1 MYGTNP
7 IRFYNSLTHVKREGV
22 WQSVPKSLGT
32 LVFNI
37 MQLVTPASSE
47 KKNDFHVQRLYFLY
61 DGMNFNK

>member
-7 IRFYNSLTHVKREGV
+7 IRFYNSLTHVKRGGV

-47 KKNDFHVQRLYFLY
+47 KKKPIF
-61 DGMNFNK
+61 MFNVCIFCTMA